1 MQGIRDNLT
10 LMTSDCDDF
19 DAESLPS
26 SSSSATTT
34 TSNAATTAPGSVA
47 PLTQELEQLSQVLH
61 QILLL
66 QDADGTWSLD
76 PTLLSLLNISQ
87 EKIIA
92 SAENKVN

>member
-19 DAESLPS
+19 DAESLP
-26 SSSSATTT
+26 SSSATTT